1 MGHFADPH
9 TAQLSGQLLIII
21 IKGYGCQ
28 RELNNSIKIPV
39 PELLCCGEG
48 AIWYLNRSVDNNFIQ
63 KHNNITHTLFARQG
77 N

>member
-48 AIWYLNRSVDNNFIQ
+48 AI
-63 KHNNITHTLFARQG
+63 
-77 N
+77 